1 MRKTTSRIRGTN
13 PATEA
18 AAKRLRKSMTPA
30 EQKLWQA
37 LRVSKLSGLKFRRQ
51 HPVGNFIVDFFCP
64 EHKLVIELDGG
75 VHDQQQNYDI
85 ARSEKLHSYGYRVI
99 RFRNEEVLADLEA
112 VLEQILQT
120 VASKEN
126 LSC

>member
-1 MRKTTSRIRGTN
+1 MSKTTSRIRGTN

-37 LRVSKLSGLKFRRQ
+37 LRASRFSGLKFRRQ

-64 EHKLVIELDGG
+64 KHKLVIELDGC
-75 VHDQQQNYDI
+75 VYDQQQNYDI
-85 ARSEKLHSYGYRVI
+85 ARTEKFHSYGYRVI
-99 RFRNEEVLADLEA
+99 RFHNEEVLANLEA

-120 VASKEN
+120 VASQEN
-126 LSC
+126 SSC